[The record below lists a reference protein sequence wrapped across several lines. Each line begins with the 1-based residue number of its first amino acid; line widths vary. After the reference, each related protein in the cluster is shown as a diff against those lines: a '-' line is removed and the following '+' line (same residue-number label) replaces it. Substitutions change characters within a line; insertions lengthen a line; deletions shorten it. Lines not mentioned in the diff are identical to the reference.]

1 MLSIKNCLEQN
12 YKNNINYIEITSEK
26 LKIQKL
32 KIRNEHNYEELGMI
46 STNWIEKIQKSL
58 LGLIIQMID
67 ITDAVNNAPVDINK
81 IGETILKEISKIK
94 NIYQSTNQFM
104 IIKNFKKS
112 YGLEDSIKNQI
123 LTKYKHFKDRCIF
136 FINDL
141 NYMTNFEII
150 KKITQ
155 LIKEEITS
163 FYNTKIQYYM
173 NKYKNNENNGQIE
186 YAIKNLI
193 KTFLLSKLSNIINI
207 DNSINYYDCIQKAYT
222 MLTKNLNKR
231 TYMFCQ
237 PNIKI
242 IYLEKKNIADFL
254 IQEIL
259 SQQNLPLYDIINLV
273 INHLNNFDF
282 IHFNDDK
289 TTDANTI
296 VNSCKK

>member
-1 MLSIKNCLEQN
+1 
-12 YKNNINYIEITSEK
+12 
-26 LKIQKL
+26 
-32 KIRNEHNYEELGMI
+32 MI

-136 FINDL
+136 FINDP

-163 FYNTKIQYYM
+163 FYSTKIQYYM

-207 DNSINYYDCIQKAYT
+207 DNSNNYYDCIQKAYT

-259 SQQNLPLYDIINLV
+259 SQQNLPLNDIISLV

-289 TTDANTI
+289 TNYSNII
-296 VNSCKK
+296 VNS